1 MFEPLTSRLRSWHLR
16 NVTRRRLA
24 LLDARLLADIG
35 ANKADA
41 GSQVVPL
48 PLFGDHL

>member
-1 MFEPLTSRLRSWHLR
+1 MFGPLTRRLHSWHLR

-35 ANKADA
+35 ADKADA
-41 GSQVVPL
+41 GSSVVPL
-48 PLFGDHL
+48 PLFRDHL